1 MVGKIQNERYIYI
14 DFLKVV
20 VIFAVVLAHVS
31 ISLAAWEKNGQ
42 HFELFTYINSTTR
55 FNVPLFILCSGAM
68 ILRKPVDDIREFYVK
83 RFSRVVIPFLFWSIF
98 YKLNIIIHDKLEF
111 SFLDILH
118 DLFYQNVVYHFWFI
132 YMILAV
138 YLFVPLLSDALTK
151 FNQTKLNYLMGLW
164 LFLSCIV
171 SIECIFCEGDSIKF
185 WLAEYIGY
193 FVAGWLIHNHK
204 IKLIKLNG
212 YVTFLICVAITVI
225 LTKLV
230 IMYKTDYGIYHEAV
244 FEPYFIL
251 VVIGSLLIFRYLR
264 DKEDFFR
271 RHEKVGKFFSKVSA
285 LTYGGYLVHPLILEF
300 LKGKFLLHNGV
311 YYLSTFP
318 ITTIIIFSAVVGI
331 ISFLIIAVFHN
342 LPYLR
347 RLV

>member
-1 MVGKIQNERYIYI
+1 MYKIQKERYIYI

-31 ISLAAWEKNGQ
+31 ISLSNWKEIEQ
-42 HFELFTYINSTTR
+42 HFELFLYINSTTR

-68 ILRKPVDDIREFYVK
+68 VLRKPVDDIGEFFHR
-83 RFSRVVIPFLFWSIF
+83 RFSRVVIPFLFWSVF
-98 YKLNIIIHDKLEF
+98 YKLNIIIHDELEL
-111 SFLDILH
+111 SFVDILH
-118 DLFYQNVVYHFWFI
+118 DFFYQEIAYHFWFI

-151 FNQTKLNYLMGLW
+151 FNQTKLNYLIGLW
-164 LFLSCIV
+164 IFFSCIV
-171 SIECIFCEGDSIKF
+171 SIEYLYNEGDSTKF
-185 WLAEYIGY
+185 WLMEYIGY
-193 FVAGWLIHNHK
+193 FLAGWFIHNHK
-204 IKLIKLNG
+204 VKLIKLNG
-212 YVTFLICVAITVI
+212 YVTFSICLAITVI

-230 IMYKTDYGIYHEAV
+230 MIYKADYGIYYEAV

-251 VVIGSLLIFRYLR
+251 VVIGSLLIFRYFR

-271 RHEKVGKFFSKVSA
+271 RHEKVGKNFSKLSA
-285 LTYGGYLVHPLILEF
+285 LTYGAYLVHPLILEF
-300 LKGKFLLHNGV
+300 LQGKFFLHNGF
-311 YYLSTFP
+311 YYLENFP
-318 ITTIIIFSAVVGI
+318 VTTIVIFSAVTGI
-331 ISFLIIAVFHN
+331 ISFLITAVFHN